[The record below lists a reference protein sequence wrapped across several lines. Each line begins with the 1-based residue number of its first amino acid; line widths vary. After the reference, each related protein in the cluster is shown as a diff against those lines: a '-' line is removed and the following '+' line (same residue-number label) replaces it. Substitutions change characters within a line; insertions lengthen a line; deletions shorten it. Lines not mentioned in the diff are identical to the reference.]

1 MQSPTSS
8 PSQTTD
14 QSVANNST
22 GKRRIG
28 IDYVAKAFNR
38 WWTIEVAGTVDQQAV
53 IEKRRAECEL
63 TGRYVLMVCM
73 SAGIAILGMLL
84 SSPAVVIG
92 AMLIAPLMDPIMGVG
107 FALAVGDFRWLG
119 RAVRSLVLG
128 TVIAILFC
136 ALIVVFSPI
145 QVVTEEIASRTQ
157 PNLFDLMVAIFSA
170 IAGAYAVI
178 RGREGTIVGVAIAT
192 ALMPPLAAVGYGLA
206 TLNSTVFFGA
216 LLLFVTNLTAIALT
230 ATAMARG
237 YGFSTRLTE
246 KQSRFQAFLIFAA
259 FVALAVPLGLSLYQI
274 GWEAQAERTIRDGL
288 FDTFEG
294 KAQSVDP
301 TVRFLDDSIE
311 VTAQVYTDTL
321 FRTAQVEDRAR
332 AELEEALGR
341 PVSVQIMQ
349 VESADAVEAQ
359 RLQLREASE
368 RQQDARQQA
377 DTIAQRLSIL
387 AGVPV
392 DDITID
398 LQRRRALVTAQPLE
412 GATLGAYREL
422 ERRVAA
428 TEPDWD
434 IRIVPPLRALPEIT
448 FNEEAE
454 PDAGGRRAI
463 GLAIWAQRRIGIPLR
478 LRGPE
483 AQVASVRQAL
493 VEAGIQPVDAVG
505 GDETG
510 GVQPEW
516 LLPE

>member
-1 MQSPTSS
+1 MF
-8 PSQTTD
+8 
-14 QSVANNST
+14 V
-22 GKRRIG
+22 G
-28 IDYVAKAFNR
+28 ILDR
-38 WWTIEVAGTVDQQAV
+38 DIDDVAGG
-53 IEKRRAECEL
+53 E
-63 TGRYVLMVCM
+63 TGRHVAQEHVAIDLGRVGLT
-73 SAGIAILGMLL
+73 APGRADVAIL
-84 SSPAVVIG
+84 
-92 AMLIAPLMDPIMGVG
+92 VG
-107 FALAVGDFRWLG
+107 FADFIDDDGQNAADLSLQFGGADARRPFHDPLVAFFLDLLG
-119 RAVRSLVLG
+119 HCTR
-128 TVIAILFC
+128 
-136 ALIVVFSPI
+136 
-145 QVVTEEIASRTQ
+145 QVVRCCA
-157 PNLFDLMVAIFSA
+157 FD
-170 IAGAYAVI
+170 
-178 RGREGTIVGVAIAT
+178 
-192 ALMPPLAAVGYGLA
+192 
-206 TLNSTVFFGA
+206 
-216 LLLFVTNLTAIALT
+216 
-230 ATAMARG
+230 
-237 YGFSTRLTE
+237 
-246 KQSRFQAFLIFAA
+246 
-259 FVALAVPLGLSLYQI
+259 
-274 GWEAQAERTIRDGL
+274 W
-288 FDTFEG
+288 FE
-294 KAQSVDP
+294 
-301 TVRFLDDSIE
+301 T
-311 VTAQVYTDTL
+311 
-321 FRTAQVEDRAR
+321 
-332 AELEEALGR
+332 
-341 PVSVQIMQ
+341 
-349 VESADAVEAQ
+349 ESADAVEAQ

-454 PDAGGRRAI
+454 PDAAGRRAI